1 MADSGSGERPGDP
14 VALRCGYER
23 LREAVLSGRADG
35 WRLGHG
41 VLATRGTV
49 AWIAAF
55 TEVAPAAQPGVGRSG
70 SQPVALTAAS
80 LPGAGEI
87 VAVLSQMAFAIAA

>member
-1 MADSGSGERPGDP
+1 MADSAPGERPGDP

-23 LREAVLSGRADG
+23 LRAAVLSGRPDG

-49 AWIAAF
+49 AWIAAL
-55 TEVAPAAQPGVGRSG
+55 TTAAPASQAAAGSSG
-70 SQPVALTAAS
+70 SRPVASTAAS

-87 VAVLSQMAFAIAA
+87 VAVLSQMALALAA

>member
-1 MADSGSGERPGDP
+1 VADRGSGERDGDP

-23 LREAVLSGRADG
+23 LREAVLSGRPDG

-49 AWIAAF
+49 AWIAAL
-55 TEVAPAAQPGVGRSG
+55 TAIAPAPQPGARAAKP
-70 SQPVALTAAS
+70 QPATSTAAA
-80 LPGAGEI
+80 LPGASEI
-87 VAVLSQMAFAIAA
+87 VAVLSQMAFALAA

>member
-1 MADSGSGERPGDP
+1 VVDSPHGERAADP
-14 VALRCGYER
+14 VALRSGYER
-23 LREAVLSGRADG
+23 LREAVLSGRPDG

-49 AWIAAF
+49 AWIAAVG
-55 TEVAPAAQPGVGRSG
+55 EVAPGPQLGDGASESR
-70 SQPVALTAAS
+70 PVPPPASS

-87 VAVLSQMAFAIAA
+87 VAVLSQMTLAHAA

>member
-1 MADSGSGERPGDP
+1 MADSAGGERPGDP
-14 VALRCGYER
+14 AALRCGYER
-23 LREAVLSGRADG
+23 LREAVLSGRPDG

-55 TEVAPAAQPGVGRSG
+55 TEVAPASQPGAGTTESRPLG
-70 SQPVALTAAS
+70 ATAAP

-87 VAVLSQMAFAIAA
+87 VAVLSQMAFALAA